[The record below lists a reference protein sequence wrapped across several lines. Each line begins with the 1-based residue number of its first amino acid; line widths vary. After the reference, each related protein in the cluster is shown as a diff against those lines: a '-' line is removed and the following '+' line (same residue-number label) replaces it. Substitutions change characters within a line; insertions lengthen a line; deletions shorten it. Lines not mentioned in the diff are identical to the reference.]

1 MFFKDNGRPARG
13 VIARIRCYWTSH
25 ISRMSIDDLARP
37 IPGNAF
43 ASLRAGLKIAAILLA
58 SAVLMPPQW
67 LFMRF
72 TRGRASFVLPRLW
85 FVCLRRAMGLRLEI
99 VGTPRDTGGTLF
111 VGNHISH
118 YDIVLLGSILRARFI
133 AKDEMES
140 WPGVRFIGAL
150 GQTVFISRR
159 RQDTASVAAAIAAQ
173 MRPDHDLVLFAEGTT
188 SSGEQVAPFKSSLLA
203 PFLGPQAAAQAWQL
217 QPFTLDVVSVDGHAL
232 SAGGDRDGYAFHGGM
247 QAGPHVSR
255 FFRMSGALV
264 RVTFHEPIA
273 IPPGT
278 DRKAL
283 AVRVHDIVATGLGFG
298 HAIRTFS
305 DGPHA

>member
-1 MFFKDNGRPARG
+1 
-13 VIARIRCYWTSH
+13 
-25 ISRMSIDDLARP
+25 MSIDPSQPVSHSAL
-37 IPGNAF
+37 
-43 ASLRAGLKIAAILLA
+43 ASLRAGSKIALILLA

-85 FVCLRRAMGLRLEI
+85 FVCLRRVMGLRCEI
-99 VGTPRDTGGTLF
+99 IGTPRDRGGTLF

-140 WPGVRFIGAL
+140 WPGVRFIGGL

-159 RQDTASVAAAIAAQ
+159 RQDTASVTAAIAAQ

-188 SSGEQVAPFKSSLLA
+188 SSGEQVALFKSSLLA
-203 PFLGPQAAAQAWQL
+203 PFLGAAAAAQAWQL
-217 QPFTLDVVSVDGHAL
+217 QPFTLQIVSVDGRTL
-232 SAGGDRDGYAFHGGM
+232 TNGGDRDIYAFHGGM
-247 QAGPHVSR
+247 EAGPHVSR
-255 FFRMSGALV
+255 FFRLSGALL

-283 AVRVHDIVATGLGFG
+283 AVRVHDIVAAGLCCG
-298 HAIRTFS
+298 HTSPGAVHGARS
-305 DGPHA
+305 